1 MTHTEE
7 AAGIL
12 GDYPAEQLRSVVLN
26 LGGHKP
32 TGLADQR
39 ACRLDVYVTIHNSS
53 KNSHEVAMK

>member
-26 LGGHKP
+26 LGVTSP
-32 TGLADQR
+32 QGLQIREPAD
-39 ACRLDVYVTIHNSS
+39 
-53 KNSHEVAMK
+53 